1 MKKFLIVTLLLVAI
15 GIFASSFE
23 TITFDSKDGVKITAD
38 VYMVHPKTAPF
49 IILFHQARS
58 SRGEYR
64 EIAPKL
70 NELGF
75 NVMAIDQRSGYGM
88 FGIENET
95 FKRVEVKDDYPTYL
109 DALPDMEAGI
119 AYAKKHYAQGKIILW
134 GSSYSASLVLK
145 MAGDD
150 PGIADGV
157 LAFSPG
163 EYFTWVSSSL
173 ITEAAKNITVPVF
186 ITSDKNEKNRWNSIY
201 EAIPSTKKIHF
212 LPQAQGSHGS
222 SALWKS
228 TPGNEEYWQAA
239 KQFLNQF
246 LK

>member
-1 MKKFLIVTLLLVAI
+1 MKKFLLATLLFVAI

-23 TITFDSKDGVKITAD
+23 TITFDSKDGVKVTAD
-38 VYMVHPKTAPF
+38 VYMAHPNTSPF
-49 IILFHQARS
+49 IILFHQAGS

-75 NVMAIDQRSGYGM
+75 NAMAIDQRMGH
-88 FGIENET
+88 GIAGVENET
-95 FKRVEVKDDYPTYL
+95 AKRVEIKDDYPTYL
-109 DALPDMEAGI
+109 DALPDMEAAA
-119 AYAKKHYAQGKIILW
+119 AYAKKYYAKGKIILW

-150 PGIADGV
+150 PAIAAGV

-173 ITEAAKNITVPVF
+173 ITETAKNITVPVF
-186 ITSDKNEKNRWNSIY
+186 ITSAKNEKERWNSIY
-201 EAIPSTKKIHF
+201 EAIPSKKKIYF
-212 LPQAQGSHGS
+212 LPQARGTHGS
-222 SALWKS
+222 STLWKN
-228 TPGNEEYWQAA
+228 TAGNEEYWQAV
-239 KQFLNQF
+239 KQFLTQF

>member
-1 MKKFLIVTLLLVAI
+1 MKKLLILILFLGGAAL
-15 GIFASSFE
+15 FAFPFE
-23 TITFDSKDGVKITAD
+23 TITFNSKDGVKVTAD
-38 VYMVHPKTAPF
+38 IYMAHPNTAPF
-49 IILFHQARS
+49 IILFHQAGS

-75 NVMAIDQRSGYGM
+75 NAMAIDQRAGYGIE
-88 FGIENET
+88 GVENET
-95 FKRVEVKDDYPTYL
+95 AKRVEIKDDYPTYL
-109 DALPDMEAGI
+109 DALPDMEAAV
-119 AYAKKHYAQGKIILW
+119 AYAKKHFARGKIILW

-150 PGIADGV
+150 PAIAAGV

-163 EYFTWVSSSL
+163 EYFTWVSNNL
-173 ITEAAKNITVPVF
+173 ITETARNITVPVF
-186 ITSDKNEKNRWNSIY
+186 ITSAKNEKDRWNSIY
-201 EAIPSTKKIHF
+201 EAIPSTKKIYF
-212 LPQAQGSHGS
+212 LPQAQGTHGS

-228 TPGNEEYWQAA
+228 TAGNEEYWQAV

-246 LK
+246 LN

>member
-1 MKKFLIVTLLLVAI
+1 MKKFLIAILVFVAI
-15 GIFASSFE
+15 GVPASSFK

-38 VYMVHPKTAPF
+38 VYMAHPRTAPF

-75 NVMAIDQRSGYGM
+75 NAMAIDQRSGYGM
-88 FGIENET
+88 AGVENET
-95 FKRVEVKDDYPTYL
+95 VKRVEIRDNYPTYL
-109 DALPDMEAGI
+109 DALPDMEAGT
-119 AYAKKHYAQGKIILW
+119 AYAKKLYAKGKIILW

-145 MAGDD
+145 MAGDN
-150 PGIADGV
+150 PAIADGV

-163 EYFTWVSSSL
+163 EYFIWVSNSL
-173 ITEAAKNITVPVF
+173 ITETAKNITVPVF
-186 ITSDKNEKNRWNSIY
+186 ITSGKNEKDRWNSIY
-201 EAIPSTKKIHF
+201 EAIPSTKKIYF
-212 LPQAQGSHGS
+212 LPQAQGTHGS
-222 SALWKS
+222 RALWKS
-228 TPGNEEYWQAA
+228 TSGNEEYWQAV

>member
-173 ITEAAKNITVPVF
+173 ITEAAKNITIPVF

>member
-1 MKKFLIVTLLLVAI
+1 MKKFLIATLLFVAI
-15 GIFASSFE
+15 GISDSSFE

-38 VYMVHPKTAPF
+38 VYIAHPKTAPF

-75 NVMAIDQRSGYGM
+75 NAMAIDQRSGYGM
-88 FGIENET
+88 AGVENET
-95 FKRVEVKDDYPTYL
+95 VKRVEIKDDYPTYL
-109 DALPDMEAGI
+109 DALPDMEAGA
-119 AYAKKHYAQGKIILW
+119 AYAKKHYAKGKIILW

-150 PGIADGV
+150 PAIADGA

-186 ITSDKNEKNRWNSIY
+186 ITSGKNEKVRWNSIY
-201 EAIPSTKKIHF
+201 EAIPSTKKIYF

-228 TPGNEEYWQAA
+228 TAGNEEYWQAVI
-239 KQFLNQF
+239 QFLNQF